1 MHELYEL
8 KEKLCKELKKYGNK
22 ELTKESLELVDK
34 LSHATKNLDKIIEK
48 YEEEENG
55 SYESYN
61 SYGSYDGSYRNGNRS
76 GRGSYNNGYNNGS
89 YARGRGRNAKRDS
102 MGRYASD
109 SGYSQHGNMVEELR
123 EMMMDAPNEEIRRE
137 YEKIINR
144 MESNM

>member
-1 MHELYEL
+1 MNELYEL
-8 KEKLCKELKKYGNK
+8 RDKLCKELKKYGSK
-22 ELTKESLELVDK
+22 ELTKETLELVDK

-61 SYGSYDGSYRNGNRS
+61 SYGSYDGSYRNDR
-76 GRGSYNNGYNNGS
+76 GRRVSYNNGS

>member
-8 KEKLCKELKKYGNK
+8 RDKLCKELKKYGSK
-22 ELTKESLELVDK
+22 DLTKETLELVDK

-55 SYESYN
+55 SSYESYN
-61 SYGSYDGSYRNGNRS
+61 SYGSYDGSYRNNRA
-76 GRGSYNNGYNNGS
+76 GRVSYNNGS
-89 YARGRGRNAKRDS
+89 YARGRGRIAKRDS

-109 SGYSQHGNMVEELR
+109 SGYSQHGNMVEELK

>member
-8 KEKLCKELKKYGNK
+8 RDKLCKELKKYGSK
-22 ELTKESLELVDK
+22 ELTKETLELVDK

-61 SYGSYDGSYRNGNRS
+61 SYGSYDGSYRNNRG
-76 GRGSYNNGYNNGS
+76 GRVSYNNGYNNGS

-109 SGYSQHGNMVEELR
+109 SGYSQHGNMVEELK